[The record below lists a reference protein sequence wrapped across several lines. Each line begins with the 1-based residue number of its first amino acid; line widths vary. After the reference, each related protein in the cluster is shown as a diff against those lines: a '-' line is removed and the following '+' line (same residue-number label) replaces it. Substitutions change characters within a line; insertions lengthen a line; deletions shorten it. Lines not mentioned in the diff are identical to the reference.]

1 MRLLIVE
8 DEARVAG
15 FLVRG
20 LQAEGHVCDVA
31 TDGDSGLELA
41 LRGDYD
47 MVILDR
53 MLPGRDGME
62 VLGELKSRRPQQR
75 VLMLTALDAIE
86 DRVAGLR
93 RGADDYLGKPFDFE
107 ELLARVEAVGRRD
120 GDTASNASVAAHGIV
135 LDEEAREVTLY
146 GEPVTL
152 TRLEFDLLRLFMQQ
166 PGKALSRERI
176 LSRVWGSSEDPMT
189 NVVDVYVRR
198 LRKKLAHSG
207 ESLIETLRGV
217 GYRFR
222 GD

>member
-8 DEARVAG
+8 DEARVAD

-31 TDGDSGLELA
+31 TDGDSGLGLA
-41 LRGDYD
+41 LEGEYD

-62 VLGELKSRRPQQR
+62 VLGELKARRPQQR

-86 DRVAGLR
+86 DRVSGLR

-107 ELLARVEAVGRRD
+107 ELLARIEAVGRRD
-120 GDTASNASVAAHGIV
+120 SDTVGSKDIAAHGIV
-135 LDEEAREVTLY
+135 LDEEAREVTLD
-146 GEPVTL
+146 GEPVPL
-152 TRLEFDLLRLFMQQ
+152 TRLEFDLLRLFMQK

-198 LRKKLAHSG
+198 LRRKFDRGG

>member
-8 DEARVAG
+8 DEARVAD

-31 TDGDSGLELA
+31 TDGDSGLGLA
-41 LRGDYD
+41 LEGEYD

-62 VLGELKSRRPQQR
+62 VLGELKARRPQQR

-86 DRVAGLR
+86 DRVSGLR

-107 ELLARVEAVGRRD
+107 ELLARIEAVGRRD
-120 GDTASNASVAAHGIV
+120 SDTAGSKDIAAHGIV
-135 LDEEAREVTLY
+135 LDEEAREVTLD
-146 GEPVTL
+146 GEPVPL

-198 LRKKLAHSG
+198 LRRKFDRGG